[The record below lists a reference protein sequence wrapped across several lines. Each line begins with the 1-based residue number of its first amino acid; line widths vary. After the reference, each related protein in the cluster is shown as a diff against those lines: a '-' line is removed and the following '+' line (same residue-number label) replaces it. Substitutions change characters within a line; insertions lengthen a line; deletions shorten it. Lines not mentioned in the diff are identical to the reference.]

1 MNRYLILLFA
11 VTLIIGCQKPDDEID
26 HSIPGVPFF
35 SQERPDAEQKVQP
48 SSSKGNS
55 DLAKESQVKFVDAFA
70 NAAFAI
76 TNDENAT
83 YAYFDFVRQDNLDVK
98 KPTGQPFRFKITRE
112 SKQISGSHTHSY
124 FSLYVLDDHAFKHLA
139 DYNVHGAIEGFKNLS
154 EAIAIVYE
162 VANIK
167 ESSLLVNIKTEIGPS
182 IKELILDRKTFQ
194 LNGNTFAYDV
204 HHPNGGI
211 WNTTLWNGTKVRI
224 ANYGSTYSVGTLS
237 ADIWNGPYVHH
248 SAYANVDKLIEGLK
262 GLTNLSY

>member
-1 MNRYLILLFA
+1 MKHYFLGALAALA
-11 VTLIIGCQKPDDEID
+11 IIACDKDTHEMELETIAPETQLEASSAKLSAD
-26 HSIPGVPFF
+26 
-35 SQERPDAEQKVQP
+35 KVKQ
-48 SSSKGNS
+48 NHA
-55 DLAKESQVKFVDAFA
+55 DFHDAFA

-83 YAYFDFVRQDNLDVK
+83 YAYFDFVRQDNPDIP
-98 KPTGQPFRFKITRE
+98 KPTGEQFRFKITRE

-124 FSLYVLDDHAFKHLA
+124 FSLYVLEDHAFKYLA

-182 IKELILDRKTFQ
+182 IKDLILNRKTFQ

-248 SAYANVDKLIEGLK
+248 SAYSNVDTLIEGLK
-262 GLTNLSY
+262 KLTGFSN